1 MSMVKTVTTEKKM
14 VFIESAGH
22 PLSYGPDKMCFLG
35 LLGTV
40 FPSFQLNDQIHFQIS
55 ACNLQRAYKPFGDL
69 IEIQIL
75 MQHVWGGPEILR
87 GFLLVLFFWPEILN
101 KLLGDAHAD

>member
-22 PLSYGPDKMCFLG
+22 PPSYGPDKMCFLR

-40 FPSFQLNDQIHFQIS
+40 LPSFQLNAQIHFQIS
-55 ACNLQRAYKPFGDL
+55 ACNLQCAYKPFGDL

-87 GFLLVLFFWPEILN
+87 GFLFCFFGLRFLN